1 MLLLAAA
8 IATTPFFPFHVNARS
23 CANPTIR
30 EPLASIA
37 APASRVS
44 CSPCTKNPPIREAL
58 AKAGA
63 VFVGKAI
70 TGDVEKAQINSDGNK
85 IVQFSGRVR
94 FGVEWVFNG
103 VKRSEVIVIALD
115 DPCFGFGPFFTKGER
130 YLLYAQ
136 GSEDQGFYVTHCNR
150 SEPITSAEE
159 DLKILSRL
167 SPKTCGVRL
176 YGWVG
181 LVSGIKVTATDP
193 RGKTLEALSGV
204 GHFEIKGVKA
214 NVEYMVQ
221 AHLPDYFQ
229 RSYTHLRR
237 VRINPCGWEDVRF
250 SADYESY
257 ISGLVIG
264 PDGNRVSEAVVE
276 LKSSN
281 KIGRWNDKSVTSDSR
296 GRFELR
302 NVAPGAYL
310 LGINITEAPEKS
322 RPYPTTFYPEATSRQ
337 AASIIEVKP
346 GQKLSGYDIIISR
359 KLAERT
365 IEGTVFWPDGRPAA
379 NADIYLSPSTRPGLG
394 AGKFVYTDDQ
404 GRFKVTGYEGIA
416 YYVVAMSAP
425 NRHEPPVWKWFFAE
439 PPLVELKGEDVTG
452 LRMTLT
458 WGEETLKEFFK
469 KQRDRQK

>member
-1 MLLLAAA
+1 VKTRIVNICYHYFAPLVAAFVL
-8 IATTPFFPFHVNARS
+8 TPFFSFQVNACS
-23 CANPTIR
+23 CR
-30 EPLASIA
+30 
-37 APASRVS
+37 
-44 CSPCTKNPPIREAL
+44 NPPIRDAL
-58 AKAGA
+58 ARADA
-63 VFVGKAI
+63 VFLGKAI
-70 TGDVEKAQINSDGNK
+70 EGDEEKAEIIPDGKK
-85 IVQFSGRVR
+85 IVRLSGRVR
-94 FGVEWVFNG
+94 FSVEWVFNG
-103 VKRSEVIVIALD
+103 VTRSEVIVRTGNSAGCFVD
-115 DPCFGFGPFFTKGER
+115 DFAQGER
-130 YLLYAQ
+130 YLLYAE
-136 GSEDQGFYVTHCNR
+136 GSEDREFFVLLCSR
-150 SEPITSAEE
+150 SAHISSAEE

-181 LVSGIKVTATDP
+181 FVSGIKVTATDP
-193 RGKTLEALSGV
+193 RGKTLEALSVV

-229 RSYTHLRR
+229 RSHTHLRR

-322 RPYPTTFYPEATSRQ
+322 CPYPTTFYPEATSRQ
-337 AASIIEVKP
+337 TAKVISVKP

-359 KLAERT
+359 SLAERT
-365 IEGTVFWPDGRPAA
+365 VEGTVFWPDGRHAA
-379 NADIYLSPSTRPGLG
+379 KADVYLSPLTRPGLG
-394 AGKFVYTDDQ
+394 AGKFVSADDQ
-404 GRFKVTGYEGIA
+404 GRFKVTGYENIA
-416 YYVVAMSAP
+416 YYIVARSAP
-425 NRHEPPVWKWFFAE
+425 NRGEPPVWKWFFAE
-439 PPLVELKGEDVTG
+439 PPLVELKGENVTG
-452 LRMTLT
+452 LRLTLT
-458 WGEETLKEFFK
+458 WDEEALEAFFNK
-469 KQRDRQK
+469 KRESGKK